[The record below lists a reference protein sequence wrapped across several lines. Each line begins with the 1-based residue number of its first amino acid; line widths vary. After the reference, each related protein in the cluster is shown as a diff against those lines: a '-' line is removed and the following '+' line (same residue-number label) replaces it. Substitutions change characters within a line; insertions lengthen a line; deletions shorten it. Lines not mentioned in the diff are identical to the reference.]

1 MSKMMCMIF
10 ALAMA
15 FLAIAVEA
23 QRPAMLAKERAW
35 EEGTGLPLIVT
46 PNIMTG
52 LLVGVV
58 WITLF
63 LTGFC
68 CLFQVQT
75 PQTFEEKCLVLNKQ
89 Y

>member
-1 MSKMMCMIF
+1 MSPRCILGV
-10 ALAMA
+10 AV
-15 FLAIAVEA
+15 LAILAAAAAA
-23 QRPAMLAKERAW
+23 QRPAMLEKERAW
-35 EEGTGLPLIVT
+35 EEGKGMPLMVT

-52 LLVGVV
+52 LLVGIV
-58 WITLF
+58 WLTLF

-75 PQTFEEKCLVLNKQ
+75 PSAYEEKCLVLNKQ

>member
-1 MSKMMCMIF
+1 MARPIQLICA
-10 ALAMA
+10 ALLVV
-15 FLAIAVEA
+15 LACVEA

-35 EEGTGLPLIVT
+35 EEGTGTPLMVT

-52 LLVGVV
+52 LLVGVF
-58 WITLF
+58 WLTLF

-75 PQTFEEKCLVLNKQ
+75 PSFFEEKCLVLNKQ